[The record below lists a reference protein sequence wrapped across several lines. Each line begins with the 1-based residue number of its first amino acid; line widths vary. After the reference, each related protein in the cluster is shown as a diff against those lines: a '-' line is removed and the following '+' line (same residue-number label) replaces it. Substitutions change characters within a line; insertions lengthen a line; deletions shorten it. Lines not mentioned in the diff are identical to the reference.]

1 MDQRDARPPYGL
13 GALAALVVFGLY
25 VVTLAPTTQYWDAPE
40 YMAAAHGFGIPH
52 PPGNPLF
59 VLMAH
64 VWGLLPLAADYG
76 KRINLF
82 AAFTSAAS
90 AGFWFLITARWL
102 EPIVPSRWPRLI
114 VAFAG
119 TLAGAAAFTVWNQS
133 VVNEKVYTVS
143 LLTITAVLWLAIR
156 WADQPQGARRDNLIV
171 LIVYLLIL
179 TTANHQMGLL
189 AGPAVLVLVILTDWQ
204 VMIRP
209 RVLLASVVVLAL
221 ALTVYLILP
230 LRAMHHPYMNE
241 GDPQTWK
248 ALNDVLNRAQ
258 YGKPPVTDRQAT
270 FVAQMGMWLEY
281 FSWQWGRDLAV
292 RTQAILAAVFGVVGL
307 LGAVRHWMAERR
319 QAIVMTTM
327 MVTITVALIF
337 YLNFKYGYS
346 QYEGQ
351 QLIREV
357 RERDYFFIVSYS
369 AWGVWVAMGLATLM
383 EWFQEGLAT
392 RIPDAARRWA
402 LVTPVAALALVP
414 LWSNHLS
421 APRTGETMARDFAH
435 DLLNSVEPYGVLIT
449 GGDNDTFP
457 LWYAQEVDRV
467 RPDVTVIV
475 TSLGNINWYLKQ
487 AEERP
492 IPTYDAAAG
501 PAIFRNRTWPKP
513 TPWFGQYYTTEADT
527 LPEVVAVDQPV
538 TGNLGPLKVVLDPRQ
553 LPQPG
558 YLTRV
563 DLAVFQ
569 MIKEQA
575 GRRPIYFSTTTADY
589 GDKLGLSPYL
599 VTEGMVRHLMTAPLV
614 PNDSIKMS
622 AVQGRFVNL
631 PLTLT
636 MAFDIYHGA
645 TAARFRPRGWVDAA
659 SQNILI
665 PYMITYDTIAEAL
678 GKTDPA
684 RAKQAYD
691 LAEAILGNTRF
702 TFQLVPP
709 SAGGGGS

>member
-59 VLMAH
+59 VLLAH

-76 KRINLF
+76 ARINLF

-90 AGFWFLITARWL
+90 AGFWFLITERWL
-102 EPIVPSRWPRLI
+102 QPIVPSRWPRI
-114 VAFAG
+114 IAAFAG
-119 TLAGAAAFTVWNQS
+119 TLAGASAFTVWNQS

-156 WADQPQGARRDNLIV
+156 WADQPAPRRDNLMV

-209 RVLLASVVVLAL
+209 RVLVGSVIAVAV

-241 GDPQTWK
+241 GDPQTWH

-270 FVAQMGMWLEY
+270 FVAQIGMWLQY
-281 FSWQWGRDLAV
+281 FSWQWGRDLSDRA
-292 RTQAILAAVFGVVGL
+292 QAILAAAFGVVGL

-319 QAIVMTTM
+319 QAITM
-327 MVTITVALIF
+327 MTLMFTITIALIF

-346 QYEGQ
+346 EYPGQ
-351 QLIREV
+351 QLVREV

-383 EWFQEGLAT
+383 EWFQEGLAA
-392 RIPDAARRWA
+392 RIPDVARRWA
-402 LVTPVAALALVP
+402 MVTPVAALALVP

-435 DLLNSVEPYGVLIT
+435 DMLNSVEPYGVLIT

-457 LWYAQEVDRV
+457 LWYAQEVDHV

-475 TSLGNINWYLKQ
+475 TSLGNINWYLQQ

-513 TPWFGQYYTTEADT
+513 NPWWAQYYTTAADT
-527 LPEVVAVDQPV
+527 LPEVVGVDQPV
-538 TGNLGPLKVVLDPRQ
+538 TGNLGPLKVVLDPRE

-599 VTEGMVRHLMTAPLV
+599 VTEGMVRHLMTTPVV

-622 AVQGRFVNL
+622 PVQGRFVNL
-631 PLTLT
+631 PLTVT
-636 MAFDIYHGA
+636 MAFDIYHGS
-645 TAARFRPRGWVDAA
+645 TAGRFRPRGWVDGA

-684 RAKQAYD
+684 RAKKAYD
-691 LAEAILGNTRF
+691 MAVAILGNTRY
-702 TFQLVPP
+702 TFQLAPP
-709 SAGGGGS
+709 TSGGGGL

>member
-1 MDQRDARPPYGL
+1 MDERDARPPYGL
-13 GALAALVVFGLY
+13 GALAALTVFGLY
-25 VVTLAPTTQYWDAPE
+25 LLTLAPTVQYWDAPE

-90 AGFWFLITARWL
+90 AGLWLLITERWL
-102 EPIVPSRWPRLI
+102 QPIVPSRLPRFI

-119 TLAGAAAFTVWNQS
+119 TIAGAAAFTVWNQS

-143 LLTITAVLWLAIR
+143 LLTITLVLWLAIR
-156 WADQPQGARRDNLIV
+156 WSDQTPGARRDNLMV
-171 LIVYLLIL
+171 LIVYLLVL

-189 AGPAVLVLVILTDWQ
+189 AGPAVLVLVLLTDWR

-209 RVLLASVVVLAL
+209 RVLIASAAAVVI

-241 GDPQTWK
+241 GDPQTWQ
-248 ALNDVLNRAQ
+248 ALSDVLGRAQ
-258 YGKPPVTDRQAT
+258 YGKPPVTARQAT
-270 FVAQMGMWLEY
+270 LAAQIGMWLQY
-281 FSWQWGRDLAV
+281 FSWQWGRDLGGRA
-292 RTQAILAAVFGVVGL
+292 QAIFAAVFGVVGL

-319 QAIVMTTM
+319 QAIVMLTLMFT
-327 MVTITVALIF
+327 VTLALIF

-346 QYEGQ
+346 QLPGE

-357 RERDYFFIVSYS
+357 RERDYFFIVSFS

-392 RIPDAARRWA
+392 RVPAADKRWA

-414 LWSNHLS
+414 LWTNHLS
-421 APRTGETMARDFAH
+421 ASRKGETMARDFAH

-457 LWYAQEVDRV
+457 LWYAQEVDHV

-475 TSLGNINWYLKQ
+475 TSLGNINWYLAQ
-487 AEERP
+487 AENRP
-492 IPTYDAAAG
+492 IATYDPAAG

-513 TPWFGQYYTTEADT
+513 GPWFAQYYKTPADT
-527 LPEVVAVDQPV
+527 LPEVLGVDQPV
-538 TGNLGPLKVVLDPRQ
+538 TGNLGALKVTLDPRQ
-553 LPQPG
+553 LPQQG
-558 YLTRV
+558 YLTRI

-569 MIKEQA
+569 MVKEA
-575 GRRPIYFSTTTADY
+575 LGRRPIYFSTTTADY
-589 GDKLGLSPYL
+589 GDKLGLGPYL
-599 VTEGMVRHLMTAPLV
+599 VTEGMVRHLMTTAVV

-622 AVQGRFVNL
+622 PVQGRFINE
-631 PLTLT
+631 PLTVTLG
-636 MAFDIYHGA
+636 FDVYHGA
-645 TAARFRPRGWVDAA
+645 SAGRTRPRGWVDGA
-659 SQNILI
+659 SQNILV
-665 PYMITYDTIAEAL
+665 PYIITYDTIAEVLA
-678 GKTDPA
+678 KSDPT
-684 RAKQAYD
+684 RAQQAYA
-691 LAEAILGNTRF
+691 LAVAILGNTRF
-702 TFQLVPP
+702 QFQLVPP
-709 SAGGGGS
+709 TP